1 MLSAQSLPFSDE
13 THILLVFF
21 LLLFFEGWYSLVPVV
36 GSEVD
41 EVTELSLGH
50 GGDSSGGRAVVRLTC
65 ISNLEHHFVYKS
77 SQSSKYLVWL
87 P

>member
-13 THILLVFF
+13 THILLVFLLQF
-21 LLLFFEGWYSLVPVV
+21 LEGWYSLVLVV

-41 EVTELSLGH
+41 EVTELLFGH
-50 GGDSSGGRAVVRLTC
+50 GGDSSRGLTVVRLTR

>member
-13 THILLVFF
+13 THILLVFLLRF
-21 LLLFFEGWYSLVPVV
+21 LEGWYSLVLVV

-41 EVTELSLGH
+41 EVTELSFGH
-50 GGDSSGGRAVVRLTC
+50 GGDSSGGRAVVRLTR
-65 ISNLEHHFVYKS
+65 ISNLEHDFVYKS